1 MTLREFIK
9 TYEIVA
15 TDMARAC
22 EIDYSTFRT
31 YIGRHRTPNLRA
43 AIKIVHQTGGIVT
56 LEDLLRKDQPLMRLD
71 NPLAQWKP
79 RKLKTSKRMAIA
91 GDVRKKHYRKI
102 YFHAHSQ
109 L

>member
-9 TYEIVA
+9 EYGIVA

-22 EIDYSTFRT
+22 EIEYSTFRT
-31 YIGRHRTPNLRA
+31 YIGGHRTPNLRA
-43 AIKIVHQTGGIVT
+43 AIKIVLQTGGLVT
-56 LEDLLRKDQPLMRLD
+56 MEDLLRKDQPLMRES
-71 NPLAQWKP
+71 NPLERWEP
-79 RKLKTSKRMAIA
+79 RKLKTNRKVKIA
-91 GDVRKKHYRKI
+91 GDIRKGHYRKI